1 MFLLLHKMYKNKNI
15 HLFLISTLIFII
27 INTVENY
34 IHYNIGRHW
43 GASVGEN
50 IKLESPTSN
59 DWIKITGI
67 MLLFAVIQG
76 GLTFLLNKRI

>member
-1 MFLLLHKMYKNKNI
+1 M
-15 HLFLISTLIFII
+15 
-27 INTVENY
+27 ENY

-50 IKLESPTSN
+50 IKLESPTYN